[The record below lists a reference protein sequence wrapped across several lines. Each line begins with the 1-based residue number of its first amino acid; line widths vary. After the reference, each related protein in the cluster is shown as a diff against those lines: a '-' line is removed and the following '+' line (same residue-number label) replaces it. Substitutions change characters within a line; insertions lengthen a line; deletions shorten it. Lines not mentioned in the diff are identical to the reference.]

1 LGDFIQLWSVSWIKT
16 PSRFSFCGQKQ
27 KRRGAVSRLQNKN
40 MTNEFIQSR
49 GLTPKQKKEIEQM
62 AQELVDN
69 LNKNV
74 GEEKGKKVPQL
85 KD

>member
-1 LGDFIQLWSVSWIKT
+1 
-16 PSRFSFCGQKQ
+16 
-27 KRRGAVSRLQNKN
+27 